1 MEHHKHRQESTIRN
15 DAFGMWKSY
24 NKSTKSEGG
33 SMVTGQRPLK
43 KRKNRSAKTFW
54 LTTMMLPVTIWLLL
68 IRYLPMFGISL
79 SFLDYRLPTRKLP
92 FPSNL
97 FKSAWV
103 GLKNLNFLFTSE
115 SLTMIRNTIGYNAL
129 WIMLGLLIS
138 VTFAILMSELTKK
151 FLAKTYQTMM
161 FFPYFLSWVV
171 VAYFLFA
178 FLDPTNGMIVRSQQA
193 AGGEVID
200 WYNTPKYWPYI
211 LTLCSIW
218 KNTGYST
225 VLYLSAITG
234 IDRTQYEA
242 AAVDGATKW
251 QQMIHVTLP
260 HLKPMIIILLIMN
273 VGKIFNADFGLFWSV
288 PMNSAPLFSVTQ
300 VVDTYVYRAYTSTGN
315 VGMSTAAGFL
325 QNLVGFICIM
335 AANSIVRKLDADSS
349 LF

>member
-1 MEHHKHRQESTIRN
+1 MIKQN
-15 DAFGMWKSY
+15 AA
-24 NKSTKSEGG
+24 
-33 SMVTGQRPLK
+33 
-43 KRKNRSAKTFW
+43 KRRRRKDGAKTFW
-54 LTTMMLPVTIWLLL
+54 LTTMMLPTAVWLLL
-68 IRYLPMFGISL
+68 IRYLPMFGIMM
-79 SFLDYRLPTRKLP
+79 SFLDYRLPTRKMP
-92 FPSNL
+92 FPTNL
-97 FKSAWV
+97 LHSPWV
-103 GLKNLNFLFTSE
+103 GLKNFQFLFTGE
-115 SLTMIRNTIGYNAL
+115 SLVMIRNTIGYNAL
-129 WIMLGLLIS
+129 WIVLGLVIAVS
-138 VTFAILMSELTKK
+138 FAIMMSELTVK
-151 FLAKTYQTMM
+151 FMAKCYQTMM

-178 FLDPTNGMIVRSQQA
+178 FLDPTNGMIVRSQKA
-193 AGGEVID
+193 AGGAVID

-211 LTLCSIW
+211 LTICSMW

-234 IDRTQYEA
+234 IDRSQYEA

-251 QQMIHVTLP
+251 QQTLHVTLP
-260 HLKPMIIILLIMN
+260 HLKPMIVILLIMN

-288 PMNSAPLFSVTQ
+288 PMNSAPLFPVTQ

-335 AANSIVRKLDADSS
+335 IANTVVRRLDPDSS

>member
-1 MEHHKHRQESTIRN
+1 MMQDYTKT
-15 DAFGMWKSY
+15 APKS
-24 NKSTKSEGG
+24 
-33 SMVTGQRPLK
+33 RPLVSSARLK
-43 KRKNRSAKTFW
+43 KGFW

-68 IRYLPMFGISL
+68 IRYLPMFGIMM
-79 SFLDYRLPTRKLP
+79 SFLNYRLPSRKIP
-92 FPSNL
+92 FPRNL
-97 FKSAWV
+97 LHSEWV
-103 GLKNLNFLFTSE
+103 GLKNFSFLFSAD
-115 SLTMIRNTIGYNAL
+115 SLVMIRNTLGYNVL
-129 WIMLGLLIS
+129 WIFLGLIIS
-138 VTFAILMSELTKK
+138 VTFAIMMSELTRK
-151 FLAKTYQTMM
+151 FVAKTYQTMM

-178 FLDPTNGMIVRSQQA
+178 FLDPTNGMITQA
-193 AGGEVID
+193 QRRAGGEVID
-200 WYNTPKYWPYI
+200 WYNSPGYWPFI
-211 LTLCSIW
+211 LTLCSMW

-234 IDRTQYEA
+234 IDRSQYEA

-260 HLKPMIIILLIMN
+260 HLRPMIIILLIMN

-288 PMNSAPLFSVTQ
+288 PMNSSALYPVTQ
-300 VVDTYVYRAYTSTGN
+300 VVDTYVYRAYTTTGN

-335 AANSIVRKLDADSS
+335 AANTIVRKVDADSA

>member
-1 MEHHKHRQESTIRN
+1 MT
-15 DAFGMWKSY
+15 
-24 NKSTKSEGG
+24 
-33 SMVTGQRPLK
+33 VTRAP
-43 KRKNRSAKTFW
+43 KRKRTRNVKTLW
-54 LTTMMLPVTIWLLL
+54 LTTMMLPAAIWLLL
-68 IRYLPMFGISL
+68 IRYLPMFGIAMSV
-79 SFLDYRLPTRKLP
+79 LDYKLPTRKVP
-92 FPSNL
+92 FPMNML
-97 FKSAWV
+97 KSPFV
-103 GLKNLNFLFTSE
+103 GLKNFEFLVTGE

-129 WIMLGLLIS
+129 WIALGLVIA
-138 VTFAILMSELTKK
+138 VTFAIMMSELTRK

-178 FLDPTNGMIVRSQQA
+178 FLDPTNGMIVRSQKA
-193 AGGEVID
+193 AGNAVID

-211 LTLCSIW
+211 LTICSMW

-234 IDRTQYEA
+234 IDRSQYEA

-260 HLKPMIIILLIMN
+260 HLKPMIVILLIMN

-288 PMNSAPLFSVTQ
+288 PMNSAPLYPVTQ

-335 AANSIVRKLDADSS
+335 AANGIVRRLDADSS

>member
-1 MEHHKHRQESTIRN
+1 MKQS
-15 DAFGMWKSY
+15 S
-24 NKSTKSEGG
+24 
-33 SMVTGQRPLK
+33 RP
-43 KRKNRSAKTFW
+43 KRRRLLDAKTFW
-54 LTTMMLPVTIWLLL
+54 LTTMMLPVTVWLLV
-68 IRYLPMFGISL
+68 IRYLPMFGIVM

-92 FPSNL
+92 FPTNL
-97 FKSAWV
+97 FKSPWV
-103 GLKNLNFLFTSE
+103 GLKNFSFLFTGE

-129 WIMLGLLIS
+129 WIVLGLLIS
-138 VTFAILMSELTKK
+138 VAFAIMMSELTRK

-171 VAYFLFA
+171 VSYFLFA
-178 FLDPTNGMIVRSQQA
+178 FLDPTNGMIVRAQRA
-193 AGGEVID
+193 AGGDVVD
-200 WYNTPKYWPYI
+200 WYNSPGYWPYI
-211 LTLCSIW
+211 LTICSIW

-242 AAVDGATKW
+242 ASVDGATKW
-251 QQMIHVTLP
+251 QQVIHVTLP

-288 PMNSAPLFSVTQ
+288 PMNSAPLFPVTQ

-335 AANSIVRKLDADSS
+335 VANGVVRRLDADSS

>member
-1 MEHHKHRQESTIRN
+1 MTVIRSTVPKRRS
-15 DAFGMWKSY
+15 MS
-24 NKSTKSEGG
+24 G
-33 SMVTGQRPLK
+33 S
-43 KRKNRSAKTFW
+43 KTFW
-54 LTTMMLPVTIWLLL
+54 LTTMMLPVTIWLLV
-68 IRYLPMFGISL
+68 IRYLPMFGIMM
-79 SFLDYRLPTRKLP
+79 SFLDYKLPTRKVP
-92 FPSNL
+92 FPLNL
-97 FKSAWV
+97 LKSPWV
-103 GLKNLNFLFTSE
+103 GLKNFQFLFTSE

-129 WIMLGLLIS
+129 WIVLGLLFS
-138 VTFAILMSELTKK
+138 VAFAIMMSELTIK

-171 VAYFLFA
+171 VSYFLFA
-178 FLDPTNGMIVRSQQA
+178 FLDPTNGMIVRAQKA
-193 AGGEVID
+193 AGGTVVD
-200 WYNTPKYWPYI
+200 WYNTPGYWPYI
-211 LTLCSIW
+211 LTICSMW

-234 IDRTQYEA
+234 IDRSQYEA

-251 QQMIHVTLP
+251 QQVVHVTLP
-260 HLKPMIIILLIMN
+260 HLKPMIVILLIMN

-288 PMNSAPLFSVTQ
+288 PMNSAPLFPVTQ

-335 AANSIVRKLDADSS
+335 AANGIVRRLDPDSS